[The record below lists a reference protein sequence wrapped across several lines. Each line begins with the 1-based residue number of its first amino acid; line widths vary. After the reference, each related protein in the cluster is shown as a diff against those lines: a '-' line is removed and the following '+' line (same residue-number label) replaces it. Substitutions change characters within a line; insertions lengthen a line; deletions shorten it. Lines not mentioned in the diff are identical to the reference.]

1 LIIYVFSDV
10 LVNERKA
17 KHILNFLL
25 IDWFRYV
32 PWQSCIKVL
41 A

>member
-1 LIIYVFSDV
+1 MQ
-10 LVNERKA
+10 A
-17 KHILNFLL
+17 KHIFNFLH
-25 IDWFRYV
+25 IDWFGYL

>member
-1 LIIYVFSDV
+1 LIIFVLPDV

-17 KHILNFLL
+17 KHIFNFLH
-25 IDWFRYV
+25 IDWFRYL